1 MLFYPFDDFGRD
13 ASDDAVGRYVLSDHG
28 SCRHDG
34 IVPDSHPFC
43 DGGVGAYPD
52 PLAEDDGGRVGVAP
66 VLGSDAVVEGREDHV
81 VPYLA
86 AVPDYHS
93 AVVLEMAAG
102 IDEHILSYSD
112 VLPEVSVQRRKHLE
126 RRIHRLPEQPREQLP
141 YLVRLVIGA
150 VQLEGYL
157 PRLIAHPVHK
167 LVYLRGIQRLPRLD
181 EIQEFFQFHIVS
193 YARVAVNRANIRT
206 FFIPDT
212 GGWVYDS
219 GQAIISMSED
229 KSDKSEVTRCSAVL
243 SHSVLVGQCRLKV

>member
-1 MLFYPFDDFGRD
+1 M
-13 ASDDAVGRYVLSDHG
+13 
-28 SCRHDG
+28 
-34 IVPDSHPFC
+34 
-43 DGGVGAYPD
+43 
-52 PLAEDDGGRVGVAP
+52 
-66 VLGSDAVVEGREDHV
+66 VEGREDHV
-81 VPYLA
+81 VPYLT

-112 VLPEVSVQRRKHLE
+112 VLPEVSVQRREYLE
-126 RRIHRLPEQPREQLP
+126 CRIYRLPEQPREQLP

-167 LVYLRGIQRLPRLD
+167 FVYLGGVQCFPRLD

-212 GGWVYDS
+212 GGWVYGS
-219 GQAIISMSED
+219 GQVAPGQEDEHRNRMFSAILRRRASEWHANI
-229 KSDKSEVTRCSAVL
+229 R
-243 SHSVLVGQCRLKV
+243 